1 MIADRVRM
9 DAYAEALRRCVKP
22 GAIVLDLGAGL
33 GVFARLACEL
43 GASKVYAVD
52 PDVSIIVAREIASV
66 SRCAD
71 VIEFIRDTS
80 TRIALPRKADVV
92 VSDLRGVLP
101 LFRRHIPSII
111 DARRRLLATDG
122 VMIPCADTLWLSI
135 VDAPELY
142 NRHVEPW
149 ADSQQRADCQ
159 HNDGCEVIGRY
170 LVNTWRR
177 CELTVDH
184 LLAPPQCW
192 ANLDWTSIEGSDV
205 GATVILNPVR
215 AAIVH
220 GLLVWFDTELVEGVR
235 LSNAPEQPPLIYGRA
250 FFPLQSP
257 VSVGPGDRV
266 TVTLQANLMKNDYV
280 WRWST
285 RVTDDAGLEKA
296 AFSQSTFFGEPLDL
310 EELRKGSDCHVPAL
324 NTDGEVDS
332 LILTSMKRGLAVSA
346 IARETSKTF
355 PAVYPDW
362 QDALARVSDLSR
374 KYSK

>member
-1 MIADRVRM
+1 MVADRVRM
-9 DAYAEALRRCVKP
+9 DAYAEALRRVVKP

-33 GVFARLACEL
+33 GVFARLACEI

-52 PDVSIIVAREIASV
+52 PDVSILVAKEIASL

-71 VIEFIRDTS
+71 VIEFVRHAS
-80 TRIALPRKADVV
+80 TKIALPEKADVV

-101 LFRRHIPSII
+101 LFGRHIPSII

-122 VMIPCADTLWLSI
+122 GIIPCRDTLWLSI
-135 VDAPELY
+135 VDAPDLY
-142 NRHVEPW
+142 IRHVAPW
-149 ADSQQRADCQ
+149 ADSQRKE
-159 HNDGCEVIGRY
+159 GCEVIGRY

-177 CELTVDH
+177 CELTADH

-192 ANLDWTSIEGSDV
+192 ATLDWTTIEGSDA

-215 AAIVH
+215 TATVH
-220 GLLVWFDTELVEGVR
+220 GLLVWFDTELAEGVR

-257 VSVGPGDRV
+257 VPVRPGDQVAVR
-266 TVTLQANLMKNDYV
+266 LHANLVGDDYV

-285 RVTDDAGLEKA
+285 RVTDGAEDERA
-296 AFSQSTFFGEPLDL
+296 AFTQSTFFGEPLDP
-310 EELRKGSDCHVPAL
+310 EQLRKGSDGHVPAL
-324 NTDGEVDS
+324 NANGQIDS
-332 LILTSMKRGLAVSA
+332 LILTAMRRGLAVSA
-346 IARETSKTF
+346 IAREASEAF

-362 QDALARVSDLSR
+362 QDALTRVSDLSR